1 MAACGC
7 VHAVRRLVIAVLA
20 IAAGAPSA
28 PAAVVSQGAFRMGAD
43 ALWSSGVDGAG
54 QTVAIVDQ
62 GFGGLDASIAAGEL
76 PPREAMTVQSFDA
89 EHGLDGTD
97 DLGQATQHG
106 TRMAEVV
113 HDVAPGARL
122 VLVSYGTV
130 AEFARAADW
139 VAAQGI
145 PIVSHSNSF
154 LDGPFDGT
162 GFAARAVDR
171 ATAAGV
177 LWVNSAGNFAQRHW
191 EGPVPPGGAAVP
203 FTVGP
208 AGATLA
214 IHLSWSDPAA
224 QGTLA
229 VQQQAADGTWAT
241 VFTGAPSGP
250 VSRRV
255 GPAPAG
261 AGAWRAFVVQ
271 TAGPPATFTVFSR
284 TVSFDLDPSQRASS
298 VATPSDARGA
308 VSVGAVPWTGDDA
321 APYSSQGPIDDGRPA
336 PTLAAPTYVTAN
348 PSWPGTAGTS
358 AATAHAA
365 GAAALMRARMSPLG
379 APSRDALLQ
388 ALVSAARDVGPAGP
402 DALTGAGVVR
412 VDTSAPSLRVV
423 TTKRGRVL
431 RLWAYDDAT
440 LASSRVSVDG
450 RQVLAVRR
458 ARAGVSLA
466 RLRPGRHRIDV
477 EATDLA
483 GNIARRTLF
492 LVRKAR

>member
-1 MAACGC
+1 
-7 VHAVRRLVIAVLA
+7 
-20 IAAGAPSA
+20 
-28 PAAVVSQGAFRMGAD
+28 MGAD
-43 ALWSSGVDGAG
+43 ALWSTGADGAG

-76 PPREAMTVQSFDA
+76 PPRDALTVQSFDA
-89 EHGLDGTD
+89 VHGLDGTD
-97 DLGQATQHG
+97 DLGQPTQHG
-106 TRMAEVV
+106 TRMAEIV

-130 AEFARAADW
+130 AEFAQAADW

-145 PIVSHSNSF
+145 PVVSHSNSF

-162 GFAARAVDR
+162 GSAARAVDR
-171 ATAAGV
+171 AAAAGV
-177 LWVNSAGNFAQRHW
+177 LWVNSSGNFAQRHW
-191 EGPVPPGGAAVP
+191 EGPVPPEGADVP

-208 AGATLA
+208 TGATLD
-214 IHLSWSDPAA
+214 IHLSWADPAA
-224 QGTLA
+224 TGALV
-229 VQQQAADGTWAT
+229 VQQQAADGTWVT
-241 VFTGAPSGP
+241 VFSGTASGP
-250 VSRRV
+250 VSRAV

-261 AGAWRAFVVQ
+261 AGAWRAHIVQ
-271 TAGPPATFTVFSR
+271 TAGPSTTFTLFSR

-298 VATPSDARGA
+298 IATPADAQGA

-321 APYSSQGPIDDGRPA
+321 APYSSQGPIDDGRAA

-348 PSWPGTAGTS
+348 PAWPGTAGTS

-365 GAAALMRARMSPLG
+365 GAAGLMRADLVRRGLPADRAS
-379 APSRDALLQ
+379 LLA
-388 ALVSAARDVGPAGP
+388 ALVAAARDVGPAGP
-402 DALTGAGVVR
+402 DAATGAGVVR
-412 VDTSAPSLRVV
+412 VDTSAPSLRVR
-423 TTKRGRVL
+423 TSKRGRML

-440 LASSRVSVDG
+440 LAGTRVVVDG
-450 RQVLAVRR
+450 RQAQAARR
-458 ARAGVSLA
+458 ARVGVSLA

-483 GNIARRTLF
+483 GNIARRTII